1 MCGIAGVMTI
11 DPGKPHAALLDGFL
25 RALSH
30 RGPDGEG
37 RYEAPGVGLV
47 QTRLAIIDL
56 STGDQP
62 LYGRPGTALVANGE
76 IYNYVEL
83 KRDFSAFPFK
93 THSDCELPL
102 ATYARDGE
110 DFAGALRGMYA
121 IALHD
126 SRDHAV
132 YLARDPFGIKPLYYA
147 EYSGGIVFASEL
159 QALLRTNLLSPKI
172 RPEAATELVQ
182 LQFTT
187 GRQTIFEGIH
197 RVAPGETL
205 VLRGGRI
212 AGRHHHHA
220 LSEARPRPLN
230 EDAALKQLDAA
241 LMDSVMVHQR
251 SDVPYGMFL
260 SGGVDSSAVLAC
272 MA

>member
-1 MCGIAGVMTI
+1 MCGIAGVMTSATAQ
-11 DPGKPHAALLDGFL
+11 PNSALLDGFL

-62 LYGRPGTALVANGE
+62 LYGDNGTALVANGE
-76 IYNYVEL
+76 IYNYLEL
-83 KRDFSAFPFK
+83 KSEFSPSEFK
-93 THSDCELPL
+93 THSDCEVPL
-102 ATYARDGE
+102 ATYARDGA
-110 DFAGALRGMYA
+110 DFARALRGMYA

-126 SRDHAV
+126 ARDHAL
-132 YLARDPFGIKPLYYA
+132 YLTRDPFGIKPLYYA
-147 EYSGGIVFASEL
+147 EHSGGIVFASEL
-159 QALLRTNLLSPKI
+159 QAILKSNLLAPKV
-172 RPEAATELVQ
+172 RVSAATELVQ

-187 GRQTIFEGIH
+187 GRDTIFEGIH

-212 AGRHHHHA
+212 VGRRQKRA
-220 LSEARPRPLN
+220 LPEGPPLRLSEA
-230 EDAALKQLDAA
+230 DALKELDAA
-241 LMDSVMVHQR
+241 LMDSVAVHQR

-260 SGGVDSSAVLAC
+260 
-272 MA
+272 